1 MQNNEIV
8 KRLRKI
14 IDGVEYDTPVEEIIL
29 SMEALIIDIDTPVID
44 WGPTVCNGEALAR
57 IETDKERETRIKRQ
71 RLGFL

>member
-14 IDGVEYDTPVEEIIL
+14 IDEGNNGTDICIKLET
-29 SMEALIIDIDTPVID
+29 LISDID